1 MSRGRYLELYQ
12 DTNLEWRWRL
22 KAANHEIVSDSAEG
36 YVHRRDALAMAAS
49 LFPNL
54 PIKDPLGDAGGDTPS
69 PG

>member
-1 MSRGRYLELYQ
+1 VNGRYVEILQNEEG
-12 DTNLEWRWRL
+12 EWYWHVVG
-22 KAANHEIVSDSAEG
+22 ANQSDIVADSGET
-36 YVHRRDALAMAAS
+36 YVHRKDALAMAAS